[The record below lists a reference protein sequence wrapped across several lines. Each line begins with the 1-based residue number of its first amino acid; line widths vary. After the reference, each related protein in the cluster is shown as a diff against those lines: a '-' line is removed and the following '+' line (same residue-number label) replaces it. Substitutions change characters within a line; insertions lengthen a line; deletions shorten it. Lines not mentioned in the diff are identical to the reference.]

1 MAHKERSGNA
11 ALDWQMAEEGTKR
24 LSDADMLEWIGKV
37 RPVTW
42 PDGYVPL

>member
-1 MAHKERSGNA
+1 MP

-24 LSDADMLEWIGKV
+24 LSDADMLERTEKV

-42 PDGYVPL
+42 PHGYVPL